1 MSKEQYLDEL
11 EGIDVDFSAL
21 LSAKPMIIAMTAV
34 TPETDEEERDAILA
48 AMNGNRNLESLIYET
63 LPEEQEY
70 YVIER
75 QFWE

>member
-63 LPEEQEY
+63 LPEE
-70 YVIER
+70 
-75 QFWE
+75 